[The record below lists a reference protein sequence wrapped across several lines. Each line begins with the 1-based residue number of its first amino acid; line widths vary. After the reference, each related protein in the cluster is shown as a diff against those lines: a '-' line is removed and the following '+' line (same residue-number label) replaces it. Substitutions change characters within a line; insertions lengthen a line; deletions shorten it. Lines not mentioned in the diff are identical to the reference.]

1 MGMVKLESIYSTL
14 NDEGKDLRGN
24 SEFKITY
31 IELLQNIW
39 KDREQT
45 EPTRQVFGL

>member
-39 KDREQT
+39 KDREQI